1 MGERLPTRIS
11 GAGPLDFDAVAR
23 WVLTV
28 ARAMDYAHGMGVV
41 HRDLKPANL
50 MFDGDEQ
57 LCITDFGLALF
68 IDDPDATRLTRD
80 GDRLGSP
87 AYMSPEQVRGFSG
100 WQGPPCDIYS
110 LGVILYE
117 LLTGMLP
124 FRGNRYEVEE
134 AILKGKPKRPSR
146 LRADVPR
153 GLERICLKAMERL
166 IDDRFRFD
174 ARIRRGSRGI
184 PGCLEP
190 TFANGRDR
198 SGRAHGSPRA
208 RPARPARHRHGAHSG
223 R

>member
-1 MGERLPTRIS
+1 
-11 GAGPLDFDAVAR
+11 
-23 WVLTV
+23 
-28 ARAMDYAHGMGVV
+28 MDYAHGMGVV

-57 LCITDFGLALF
+57 LYITDFGLALF

-124 FRGNRYEVEE
+124 FRGSRYEVEE

-146 LRADVPR
+146 VRARIPR

-166 IDDRFRFD
+166 IDDRFDSMHEFV
-174 ARIRRGSRGI
+174 AA
-184 PGCLEP
+184 LEEYQGASSP
-190 TFANGRDR
+190 PSPAPEIVPAVPAGRPELAQ
-198 SGRAHGSPRA
+198 S
-208 RPARPARHRHGAHSG
+208 RPARHRHGARSG